1 MVFYKNGSQSAT
13 KDLEVIISHSPFAPS
28 NFLDYYSFPQT
39 SSKLRLSSD
48 FYTTSSSHGFL
59 KVSVNCK
66 LAGSESSD
74 HEETGTDTR
83 VRSTDTELLTDLDE
97 TRDSSLTGKTLGL
110 VDLGEHSVGR
120 LRNNGGSE
128 TSNQTRAKV
137 GNGLHTVGKI
147 LLGESTE
154 DSLRD
159 LLEDD
164 ELGHG
169 VGDLLEENGSETG
182 VESTETLVLDNL
194 AETRDE
200 TVGVGGL
207 RDETDTGGLKRAEGD
222 IGEELSSGGRGQVDS
237 SSVLGGGLVA
247 ESVNPLLLEELV
259 TTELQSTLEE
269 VTGEGRADTSEES
282 TSTLILDNLAETT
295 DETAVVG
302 SGVELDTGLDDIDG
316 GETTVGDGTADST
329 GKGESGVEGEARL
342 LLGGLSLD
350 VLDDGVDL
358 GGSGR
363 GSHCERFVVLQ
374 TKD

>member
-1 MVFYKNGSQSAT
+1 LTYL
-13 KDLEVIISHSPFAPS
+13 LEITIDGE
-28 NFLDYYSFPQT
+28 LT
-39 SSKLRLSSD
+39 GGEG
-48 FYTTSSSHGFL
+48 T
-59 KVSVNCK
+59 
-66 LAGSESSD
+66 D
-74 HEETGTDTR
+74 HEETGTNTG
-83 VRSTDTELLTDLDE
+83 VRTTETKLLTDLDE
-97 TRDSSLTGKTLGL
+97 TRDSALTGETLGL
-110 VDLGEHSVGR
+110 VDLGKHGVGG
-120 LRNNGGSE
+120 LRNNGGGE
-128 TSNQTRAKV
+128 TGNQTRAKV
-137 GNGLHTVGKI
+137 GNSLHTVGEV
-147 LLGESTE
+147 LLRELAE

-159 LLEDD
+159 LLVDD

-169 VGDLLEENGSETG
+169 VRDLLEENGSKSG
-182 VESTETLVLDNL
+182 VESTDTLVLDNL
-194 AETRDE
+194 AEARDE
-200 TVGVGGL
+200 TAGVGGL

-222 IGEELSSGGRGQVDS
+222 IGEELSGGGRGKVDS

-269 VTGEGRADTSEES
+269 VTGKGRADTSEEG

-329 GKGESGVEGEARL
+329 GKGESGVESKTSL

-358 GGSGR
+358 CGTGR
-363 GSHCERFVVLQ
+363 GSHCEGYVIRRLQ
-374 TKD
+374 KKTEGRWWSEKEEEEEKGERELLVF

>member
-59 KVSVNCK
+59 KVAIYGK

-97 TRDSSLTGKTLGL
+97 TRDSSLTGETLGL
-110 VDLGEHSVGR
+110 VDLGEHGIGG
-120 LRNNGGSE
+120 LRDNGGSE
-128 TSNQTRAKV
+128 TGHQTRAKV
-137 GNGLHTVGKI
+137 GNSLHTIGHV
-147 LLGESTE
+147 LLGELVE

-169 VGDLLEENGSETG
+169 VRDLLEQNGTETG
-182 VESTETLVLDNL
+182 VESTEALVLDNL
-194 AETRDE
+194 AEARNE
-200 TVGVGGL
+200 TAGVGGL
-207 RDETDTGGLKRAEGD
+207 GDETDTGGLERAQGD

-237 SSVLGGGLVA
+237 SSVLGSGLVA
-247 ESVNPLLLEELV
+247 KSIDPLLLEELV
-259 TTELQSTLEE
+259 TTELQGTLEE
-269 VTGEGRADTSEES
+269 VTSEGRTNTGEKSG
-282 TSTLILDNLAETT
+282 STLILDNLAEAT
-295 DETAVVG
+295 DETTVVG

-316 GETTVGDGTADST
+316 GKTTVGDGTADST

-363 GSHCERFVVLQ
+363 GSHCE
-374 TKD
+374 